1 MRKTAALLALFLLL
15 SACSQDTQSAQS
27 ASARVITSHASSS
40 PSEEENAGS
49 SQQGSSEPDEAP
61 LNDAEPASPNS
72 SGSTPP
78 DEDAQAA
85 REAAEKRAAAERA
98 LAEQLAQEEAA
109 KAAAE
114 AQAAAERAAAEK
126 AAAEQ
131 AAAQAAAEQAASDRA
146 AAEQAVAGQDT
157 ATAAAEQSS
166 LLKSREASAPEKAA
180 APKSTSAVSGVNFLS
195 KVETAV
201 LKLQNQERARLGL
214 QPLELD
220 PNLQSAARIRSR
232 EMYKNGYFAHERP
245 DGQNWS
251 TVITEDIPIDFI
263 SAGENLC
270 TTEYDNDYLDNAD
283 NASFWVQQWIDS
295 PTHYENMIKPEFNRA
310 GVGIYCITKN
320 GITTAYA
327 TTLYSYTAE

>member
-40 PSEEENAGS
+40 PSEEESAEPLP
-49 SQQGSSEPDEAP
+49 QEPSEPDEAP
-61 LNDAEPASPNS
+61 LNNAEPASPDS

-131 AAAQAAAEQAASDRA
+131 AAAQAAAEQAALNH

-180 APKSTSAVSGVNFLS
+180 APKSTTAVSGVNFLS

-270 TTEYDNDYLDNAD
+270 TTEYDSDYLDNAD

-310 GVGIYCITKN
+310 GVGIYCITRN

-327 TTLYSYTAE
+327 TTLYSYAAE